1 MDTHTIK
8 VIADHGVK
16 GRENDVLALIK
27 IPYKIHH
34 SDVEEEAYNRKI
46 FKLYSDIKVL
56 YDEHSEG
63 VIKATLTIEHEDL
76 NI

>member
-16 GRENDVLALIK
+16 GREDEVLALIK
-27 IPYKIHH
+27 IPYRIHH
-34 SDVEEEAYNRKI
+34 SDVEEGAYNHKI
-46 FKLYSDIKVL
+46 FKLYSDIKIL

-63 VIKATLTIEHEDL
+63 VVKATLTVEHEDL

>member
-16 GRENDVLALIK
+16 GREDEVLALIK
-27 IPYKIHH
+27 IPYRIHH
-34 SDVEEEAYNRKI
+34 SDVEEEAYNRNI
-46 FKLYSDIKVL
+46 FKLYNDIKVL